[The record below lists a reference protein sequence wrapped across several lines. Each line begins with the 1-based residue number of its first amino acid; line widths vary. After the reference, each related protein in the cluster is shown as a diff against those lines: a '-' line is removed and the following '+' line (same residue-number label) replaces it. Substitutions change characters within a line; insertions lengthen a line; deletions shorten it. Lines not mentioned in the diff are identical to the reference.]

1 MCNSFL
7 FTSKQHHGYD
17 FIEYVRYIYI
27 FNFQVKLKDID
38 KHSMSTL
45 ITNLQSN
52 INYIVCVLTMYDNPV
67 LNFEEDGLAEYNGT
81 DLESNITLKMSR
93 NFAASLISQS
103 PASECASFDTIR
115 KTSNV
120 KIKPNKGFKI
130 SSILNRRTGLI
141 VGCCL
146 GFIVF
151 FVMVTVLLYTK
162 FKERK
167 RIAKSDPA
175 WAEMNDYHSLQSKE
189 DILQNSTTASTDNI
203 LLGMT
208 KNRTISFDKMK

>member
-1 MCNSFL
+1 M
-7 FTSKQHHGYD
+7 
-17 FIEYVRYIYI
+17 
-27 FNFQVKLKDID
+27 KDVDIS
-38 KHSMSTL
+38 SMSTI
-45 ITNLQSN
+45 ITNLQLN
-52 INYIVCVLTMYDNPV
+52 MNYIVCILTMYDNPI
-67 LNFEEDGLAEYNGT
+67 LNFEEDRLGEYNET
-81 DLESNITLKMSR
+81 DLESNITLRMSR
-93 NFAASLISQS
+93 SFAASLITQS
-103 PASECASFDTIR
+103 PASECISFDTMKKSSTVKL
-115 KTSNV
+115 KT
-120 KIKPNKGFKI
+120 NKGFKM

-141 VGCCL
+141 VGCSL

-151 FVMVTVLLYTK
+151 FIMVTVLLYTK

-208 KNRTISFDKMK
+208 KNRTISFDKVK